1 MPSGIEAQNMK
12 DDEARYLIDQFNK
25 YASWSMRGEELRL
38 MVLAPGFA
46 IIAIGISIFFYE
58 KLPWSAVD
66 TIVISC
72 LVIVVAAVVLQTLRR
87 VLRTLDS
94 YEDNRR
100 RLLLLEDY
108 RSMHEGTIHALP
120 DSVTF
125 KKIVESKPDEL
136 EKLLKESEP
145 NPVAPQT

>member
-1 MPSGIEAQNMK
+1 MK

-58 KLPWSAVD
+58 KLPWSVVD

-136 EKLLKESEP
+136 EKLLKDEAKKLRKEGEP
-145 NPVAPQT
+145 NPTGSPQT